1 MDDRIIKLREET
13 GAGVME
19 CKRAL
24 DKAGGDMKKAVE
36 FIREAGILK
45 AESKKERK
53 TGAGY
58 LGSYV
63 HLNRVGVLL
72 EMRAETDFV
81 VRSEPFQNLA
91 HELLLHIA
99 AMAPENVE
107 ALLEQPFVKDEKTT
121 VGDLIK
127 SVTGKVGENIRVERF
142 TRYEV

>member
-24 DKAGGDMKKAVE
+24 DKAEGDMKKALE
-36 FIREAGILK
+36 FIREAGIAK

-58 LGSYV
+58 LGAYV
-63 HLNRVGVLL
+63 HNNRVGVLM

-81 VRSEPFQNLA
+81 VRSEPFQAMA

-99 AMAPENVE
+99 AMAPESVE
-107 ALLEQPFVKDEKTT
+107 ALIEQPFVKDESVK

-127 SVTGKVGENIRVERF
+127 SVTGKVGENIKVERF
-142 TRYEV
+142 TRYEI

>member
-24 DKAGGDMKKAVE
+24 DKAQGDMKKALD
-36 FIREAGILK
+36 FIREAGIEK

-53 TGAGY
+53 TGAGF
-58 LGSYV
+58 LGAYV
-63 HLNRVGVLL
+63 HNNRVGVLM

-81 VRSEPFQNLA
+81 VRSEPFQAMA

-99 AMAPENVE
+99 AMAPESVE

-121 VGDLIK
+121 VGDLVK
-127 SVTGKVGENIRVERF
+127 SVTGKVGENIKVERF
-142 TRYEV
+142 TRYEI

>member
-24 DKAGGDMKKAVE
+24 DKAEGDMKKALE
-36 FIREAGILK
+36 FIREAGIAK

-58 LGSYV
+58 LGAYV
-63 HLNRVGVLL
+63 HNNRVGVLL

-81 VRSEPFQNLA
+81 VRSEPFQAMA

-99 AMAPENVE
+99 AMAPESVE
-107 ALLEQPFVKDEKTT
+107 ALIEQPFVKDEKTT
-121 VGDLIK
+121 VGNLIK
-127 SVTGKVGENIRVERF
+127 GVTGKVGENIKVERF
-142 TRYEV
+142 TRYEI